1 MTDHTTSSRRR
12 FWIWGTAGALALA
25 GIGLWA
31 MAASAPTTA
40 QPSTTTL
47 AAVAETTE
55 VVAAST
61 IATTSVTRTD
71 PTVTLP
77 TRTVTVPSPGR
88 AETVTTLA
96 PAGTVA
102 AEPHISEPT
111 TIPITSTT
119 ARGTTFGPVTTV
131 APETTTT
138 LAPETA
144 VENLAPPAEESD
156 HDHHDEGTPSGDN
169 CHIHSH
175 AVTPE
180 CHPEE
185 FPTTT
190 APDPSASGDCPGNF
204 HQWFMVRDECVL
216 GEVRKEFLAFDA
228 GSHQQRLESIRDGYL
243 LEEVFAESQ
252 AAAELYFGKE
262 AANDLSTWTSMYA
275 DVDNRS
281 TRRVDLY
288 GAQWVDHDRIDVR
301 IRTVMADGSF
311 AWAWNVVPFTYV
323 DGQWKISYQG
333 FCRFVEA
340 SIESV
345 QEFGG
350 TANPCPPDPR
360 PQIVELEYIYAA
372 YDPTDDPTRTE
383 VNLTPGW

>member
-1 MTDHTTSSRRR
+1 MTDQATSRRR
-12 FWIWGTAGALALA
+12 YRIWGTAGALALA

-31 MAASAPTTA
+31 MTASAPPTA
-40 QPSTTTL
+40 QPSTTSMAPVADTTE
-47 AAVAETTE
+47 AVAT
-55 VVAAST
+55 ST
-61 IATTSVTRTD
+61 VATTSVTGTY
-71 PTVTLP
+71 PTVTLLP
-77 TRTVTVPSPGR
+77 ARTVTVPSLGR
-88 AETVTTLA
+88 TETVTTVT
-96 PAGTVA
+96 PAQPVV
-102 AEPHISEPT
+102 AEPNMSEPT
-111 TIPITSTT
+111 TVPTTSTT
-119 ARGTTFGPVTTV
+119 APVTTLG
-131 APETTTT
+131 TTTT
-138 LAPETA
+138 LVAETV
-144 VENLAPPAEESD
+144 VENLAPPDGESD
-156 HDHHDEGTPSGDN
+156 HDHQDEGTPTGDD

-216 GEVRKEFLAFDA
+216 AEVRKEFLNYRA
-228 GSHQQRLESIRDGYL
+228 GSHRQRMSAIRDGYL
-243 LEEVFAESQ
+243 LEKLFAESQ
-252 AAAELYFGKE
+252 VSAEQYFGKG
-262 AANDLSTWTSMYA
+262 AANDVSTWTSVYA

-281 TRRVDLY
+281 TRRVELY

-333 FCRFVEA
+333 FCRFIDA
-340 SIESV
+340 SIKSV
-345 QEFGG
+345 RDHGG

-360 PQIVELEYIYAA
+360 PGIVSLEHIYAA
-372 YDPTDDPTRTE
+372 YDPIDDPTRTE

>member
-1 MTDHTTSSRRR
+1 MTDQTKSRRR
-12 FWIWGTAGALALA
+12 YRIWGTAGALALA
-25 GIGLWA
+25 GIGLWT
-31 MAASAPTTA
+31 MTASAPPTA
-40 QPSTTTL
+40 QPSTTSI
-47 AAVAETTE
+47 AAAAETPE
-55 VVAAST
+55 IVATST
-61 IATTSVTRTD
+61 VATTPVTRTD

-77 TRTVTVPSPGR
+77 TRAVTVPSPGR
-88 AETVTTLA
+88 AETVTTLTS
-96 PAGTVA
+96 AGTVV
-102 AEPHISEPT
+102 AEPHTSEPT

-119 ARGTTFGPVTTV
+119 ARGTTFGPVTTL

-138 LAPETA
+138 LVATTV
-144 VENLAPPAEESD
+144 VENLAAPVGESD
-156 HDHHDEGTPSGDN
+156 HDHQDEGTPTGDD

-216 GEVRKEFLAFDA
+216 AEVRKEFLNYRA
-228 GSHQQRLESIRDGYL
+228 GSHRQRMSAIRDGYL
-243 LEEVFAESQ
+243 LEKLFAESQ
-252 AAAELYFGKE
+252 VSAEQYFGKE
-262 AANDLSTWTSMYA
+262 AANDPSTWTSVYA

-281 TRRVDLY
+281 TRRVELY
-288 GAQWVDHDRIDVR
+288 GAQWFDRDRIDVR
-301 IRTVMADGSF
+301 IRTVMVDGSF

-323 DGQWKISYQG
+323 GGQWKISYQG
-333 FCRFVEA
+333 FCRFIDA

-345 QEFGG
+345 RDHGG

-360 PQIVELEYIYAA
+360 PGIVALEHVYAA
-372 YDPTDDPTRTE
+372 YDPIDDPTRTE